1 MQAFTKGSGGTLSQ
15 YMNGAHKCMNLP
27 PLRHS
32 EKFSRGLTN
41 QVSIFHS
48 RKFDTK
54 PLYWSFFLSIY
65 RFPVT
70 SLLLPRLTFQ
80 MNLLHSGHCARLCLW
95 RNPLILYIQ
104 SITQPALNRFYLFL
118 FQSKCFT
125 CFWIFNNYCEPT
137 MCSMLCSL
145 VTKDTGKKGTWGL
158 HSEDLVL
165 VLALPYTI

>member
-65 RFPVT
+65 LFPVT
-70 SLLLPRLTFQ
+70 LLLLPRLTFQ

-104 SITQPALNRFYLFL
+104 SITQPALNRF
-118 FQSKCFT
+118 
-125 CFWIFNNYCEPT
+125 I
-137 MCSMLCSL
+137 CSYFKVNVLHVFESSTITVNLLCVRRCAVL
-145 VTKDTGKKGTWGL
+145 WQRTLEKKAHEVCTQKIWF
-158 HSEDLVL
+158 
-165 VLALPYTI
+165 